1 MGFENI
7 FSIWYNGY
15 KVEVKRYKKMK
26 KMNRFILWV
35 CAIVLIVSSLVL
47 GYTEAY
53 AATKKTPAKPKIAVK
68 VSDNEVTVTINKTK
82 NATGYEIYI
91 KNSDAS
97 SYEKIATIKKN
108 GKAKRTYKLS
118 DLQKGT
124 YKIKVRAYNGN
135 KFSKYSA
142 VKTVEIKE
150 DKYESVAYHFRNN
163 NLLEQHF
170 EKHGKEMGFE
180 TKEAYEKAASDVINN
195 PKALFKTEAEDGDYV
210 YYVEETNEFVVLSLD
225 GFIRT
230 YFLPSSGK
238 KYFDRQ

>member
-1 MGFENI
+1 
-7 FSIWYNGY
+7 
-15 KVEVKRYKKMK
+15 MK

-53 AATKKTPAKPKIAVK
+53 AATKKTPAKPKITVK

-82 NATGYEIYI
+82 NAEGYEIFV
-91 KNSDAS
+91 KNPDVLA
-97 SYEKIATIKKN
+97 YEKIAIVKKN
-108 GKAKRTYKLS
+108 GKSKRTYKLS
-118 DLQKGT
+118 NLQNGT

-142 VKTVEIKE
+142 VKTVEIKVDE
-150 DKYESVAYHFRNN
+150 TESVAYRFRNN

-225 GFIRT
+225 GYIRT